1 MKSYIK
7 WVILLFNLFA
17 WIGASAADNTVYG
30 RVVNEADSVA
40 IANVKC
46 SLFRDNMLITSTSTD
61 DEGLFRFDYK
71 SNASYQIVF
80 AYEGYEE
87 TEIRFS
93 GFKGV
98 RNLGLIAMVKPTIL
112 DEVTVAGKSRIERL
126 GKLYVTPSKFQ
137 VNASNSSFDLLSK
150 LNLPGLRID
159 AMSDNL
165 SVSNGQVMLY
175 VDGVP
180 TSAMYLKTLKASYV
194 ATVEYQDRLPMK
206 YGGGEGGVI
215 NIVLK
220 PRDDGGSLYLG
231 AGIVPYMKSDNG
243 TVSFEYHRGSSELGL
258 LYNIS
263 FNDYKHQSRSETNE
277 YISSQSSIKESSLS
291 NENDYSLRNTVQLSY
306 TYRHSQNTIFSTF
319 IQLFNRHD
327 KTCMDGSV
335 YDTENGK
342 LLIHGYSEDK
352 YLMPAR
358 LNLFLKKSMGRHGLE
373 LMFDGSYSHQNVENR
388 QYFTFANGSVSG
400 LNNDAKGDNFGFR
413 FDGYYNFRIDDT
425 SSLEASYYGKF
436 RFNTNRYDNDASI
449 ENQSA
454 GDHYLN
460 VNYSKIF
467 GKFELQ
473 ISPGLTILVN
483 GNKFK
488 DTDLTNVYINPVGRL
503 NLGYRISETFRCDG
517 LLSVGRRTP
526 EMVEYTDHIRQ
537 VNLYLY
543 KAGNPDLKGQKQI
556 YGSLSLNYFKGK
568 FNGRAYVGYD
578 YGINPFYNSVICL
591 GDNYFLCKPVNYKH
605 NKSLFLYIDL
615 GANNLWDRLGYL
627 VSVGYQCL
635 EAKGEAFNNRINQLS
650 LYAQIYFNWR
660 NFTAQYQLK
669 LGNESL
675 AGPIVTASP
684 LSNILSLSYR
694 FNSHWNLTLS
704 TAYFLQSGVVT
715 SRVYNNQKAYVNSV
729 KVICPEYRSFT
740 RLTISYNT
748 NFGSRKNVKLQ
759 RRLSGESGGGSLQQ

>member
-1 MKSYIK
+1 M
-7 WVILLFNLFA
+7 W
-17 WIGASAADNTVYG
+17 
-30 RVVNEADSVA
+30 
-40 IANVKC
+40 
-46 SLFRDNMLITSTSTD
+46 
-61 DEGLFRFDYK
+61 
-71 SNASYQIVF
+71 
-80 AYEGYEE
+80 
-87 TEIRFS
+87 
-93 GFKGV
+93 
-98 RNLGLIAMVKPTIL
+98 
-112 DEVTVAGKSRIERL
+112 
-126 GKLYVTPSKFQ
+126 
-137 VNASNSSFDLLSK
+137 
-150 LNLPGLRID
+150 
-159 AMSDNL
+159 
-165 SVSNGQVMLY
+165 
-175 VDGVP
+175 DGV
-180 TSAMYLKTLKASYV
+180 
-194 ATVEYQDRLPMK
+194 
-206 YGGGEGGVI
+206 
-215 NIVLK
+215 
-220 PRDDGGSLYLG
+220 
-231 AGIVPYMKSDNG
+231 
-243 TVSFEYHRGSSELGL
+243 
-258 LYNIS
+258 
-263 FNDYKHQSRSETNE
+263 
-277 YISSQSSIKESSLS
+277 
-291 NENDYSLRNTVQLSY
+291 
-306 TYRHSQNTIFSTF
+306 
-319 IQLFNRHD
+319 
-327 KTCMDGSV
+327 
-335 YDTENGK
+335 
-342 LLIHGYSEDK
+342 
-352 YLMPAR
+352 
-358 LNLFLKKSMGRHGLE
+358 
-373 LMFDGSYSHQNVENR
+373 
-388 QYFTFANGSVSG
+388 

-483 GNKFK
+483 GNIFK
-488 DTDLTNVYINPVGRL
+488 DTNLTNVYINPVGRL

-605 NKSLFLYIDL
+605 NKSLFLYVDL

-694 FNSHWNLTLS
+694 FNSH
-704 TAYFLQSGVVT
+704 
-715 SRVYNNQKAYVNSV
+715 
-729 KVICPEYRSFT
+729 
-740 RLTISYNT
+740 
-748 NFGSRKNVKLQ
+748 
-759 RRLSGESGGGSLQQ
+759 